1 MLTVT
6 IFTLIIMLLKNNA
19 DLHYHIAIDYNVHN
33 VDNND
38 YNDDNDYV
46 ENIFTHQLYNDNILK

>member
-1 MLTVT
+1 
-6 IFTLIIMLLKNNA
+6 MLLKNNA
-19 DLHYHIAIDYNVHN
+19 DLHYHIAIDYNLHN

-46 ENIFTHQLYNDNILK
+46 ENIFTH